1 MVWRMA
7 TRGAVIFQ
15 PLTAYKFGEEN
26 IQYTGVFT
34 LTIGGVVMW
43 RHYTLMVLLLV
54 TMVLGGCSLDPTP
67 KRMRAYLPPPDP
79 STPPAE
85 EIKRLKGEGIS
96 AVLVMVNDTDFKRS
110 APALRKSTVYRLG
123 EHLKAEVEKHFP
135 LRFPVLTI
143 AEDLMP
149 KDSVDY
155 FMYLAKEQ
163 ELPYVMVAV
172 ISSTERETF
181 EYFPMMATHG
191 GGLRSFGMP
200 GYRTENHARMELALL
215 DAQTGQAVLTT
226 DGQAWAVLE
235 RLQVPMKSNVFPV
248 VRRDVL
254 QPPIYPK
261 SEEDAYETLMW
272 VSGLEA
278 IAQTVMRLEE
288 PWRKHHAASVTEGSL
303 SLPVPQS
310 GREALGLHASAQR

>member
-1 MVWRMA
+1 
-7 TRGAVIFQ
+7 
-15 PLTAYKFGEEN
+15 
-26 IQYTGVFT
+26 
-34 LTIGGVVMW
+34 MW
-43 RHYTLMVLLLV
+43 RHYILMVLLLIAV
-54 TMVLGGCSLDPTP
+54 ILGGCSLDPTP

-85 EIKRLKGEGIS
+85 EIRRLSGEGIS

-123 EHLKAEVEKHFP
+123 EHLKGELEKQFP
-135 LRFPVLTI
+135 LQFPVVGV
-143 AEDLMP
+143 AEDLP
-149 KDSVDY
+149 PEDSAEY
-155 FMYLAKEQ
+155 FMSLGKDHD
-163 ELPYVMVAV
+163 LPYVMVAV

-181 EYFPMMATHG
+181 EYFPMAASHG

-215 DAQTGQAVLTT
+215 DSRDGRPVLTT

-235 RLQVPMKSNVFPV
+235 RLQVPLKSNVFPV

-288 PWRKHHAASVTEGSL
+288 PWRKHHSASVTGGS
-303 SLPVPQS
+303 SSVPRPES
-310 GREALGLHASAQR
+310 GGEPLGSFASAQR

>member
-1 MVWRMA
+1 
-7 TRGAVIFQ
+7 
-15 PLTAYKFGEEN
+15 
-26 IQYTGVFT
+26 
-34 LTIGGVVMW
+34 MW
-43 RHYTLMVLLLV
+43 RHYALMVLLFIAV
-54 TMVLGGCSLDPTP
+54 ILGGCSLDPTP
-67 KRMRAYLPPPDP
+67 KRMRAYLPPTDP
-79 STPPAE
+79 SPRVDE
-85 EIKRLKGEGIS
+85 EVTRLPSEGIS

-123 EHLKAEVEKHFP
+123 EHLKGELEKQFP
-135 LRFPVLTI
+135 LRFPVVGV
-143 AEDLMP
+143 AEDLTP
-149 KDSVDY
+149 EDSVGY
-155 FMYLAKEQ
+155 FVRLGKKHD
-163 ELPYVMVAV
+163 LPYVMVAV

-200 GYRTENHARMELALL
+200 GYRTENHARMEWALL
-215 DAQTGQAVLTT
+215 DTQTGQPILTT
-226 DGQAWAVLE
+226 DGQGWAVLE
-235 RLQVPMKSNVFPV
+235 RLQVPLKSNVFPV

-303 SLPVPQS
+303 SLPVPQN
-310 GREALGLHASAQR
+310 GREGLGLHASAQR